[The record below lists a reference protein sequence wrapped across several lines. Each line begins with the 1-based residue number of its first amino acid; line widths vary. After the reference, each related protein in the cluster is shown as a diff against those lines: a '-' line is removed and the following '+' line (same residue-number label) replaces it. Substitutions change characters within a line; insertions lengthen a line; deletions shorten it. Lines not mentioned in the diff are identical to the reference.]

1 MERQK
6 ILTESKAISFLYLI
20 FIVGTIGHLLASL
33 KSLMLLLTPYTLLI
47 TGSVVFYV
55 VLREANVKLFF
66 WAVITFLVT
75 FILEAY
81 GVKTGVIFGEYSYGD
96 VLGLKLFE
104 VPLIIG
110 FNWVMVMLGAISI
123 AYTIDRNVFLVALL
137 ASTLAVL
144 FDMVLEP
151 VAMKLGYWNWGNNII
166 PIQNYY
172 AWFGITFISTLF
184 TGLLRLKISYAILD
198 HYFIIQL
205 VFFILLMLFI

>member
-1 MERQK
+1 M
-6 ILTESKAISFLYLI
+6 
-20 FIVGTIGHLLASL
+20 
-33 KSLMLLLTPYTLLI
+33 

-55 VLREANVKLFF
+55 VLREAKLKLFF
-66 WAVITFLVT
+66 WAVITFAVT

-81 GVKTGVIFGEYSYGD
+81 GVKTGLIFGEYSYGD
-96 VLGLKLFE
+96 VLGFKLFD

-123 AYTIDRNVFLVALL
+123 AYTIDRNIFLVALL

-151 VAMKLGYWNWGNNII
+151 VAMKLGYWNWENNII

-172 AWFGITFISTLF
+172 AWFAITFISTLF

-205 VFFILLMLFI
+205 IFFILLMLFI